1 MVARQALTAL
11 SLIASDARPDGTEYN
26 AKLGVLGSLT
36 AQSNET
42 GTAVLKDIYF
52 GGGTWLAL
60 GCVTF
65 FTDTIVFQ
73 PFRIEHDDNANLLVN
88 TVGWLARRPVDS
100 ALRAKF
106 RANLFLTEADLV
118 TIAKDEQ

>member
-1 MVARQALTAL
+1 M
-11 SLIASDARPDGTEYN
+11 
-26 AKLGVLGSLT
+26 
-36 AQSNET
+36 
-42 GTAVLKDIYF
+42 
-52 GGGTWLAL
+52 
-60 GCVTF
+60 TF
-65 FTDTIVFQ
+65 FTDTLVFQ